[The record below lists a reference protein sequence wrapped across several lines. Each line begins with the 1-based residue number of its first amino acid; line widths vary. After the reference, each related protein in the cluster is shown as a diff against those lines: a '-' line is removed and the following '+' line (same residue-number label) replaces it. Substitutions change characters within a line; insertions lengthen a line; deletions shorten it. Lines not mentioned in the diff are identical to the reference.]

1 MDYRAL
7 VTEENDI
14 PEGQDQT
21 LSPFIQFDTQEDQ
34 TNSEKRKANF
44 IFEKFKHFVI
54 FLRIAMESSK
64 RS

>member
-7 VTEENDI
+7 VTEENDT

-34 TNSEKRKANF
+34 INTEKR
-44 IFEKFKHFVI
+44 
-54 FLRIAMESSK
+54 M
-64 RS
+64 